1 MYLLVLILFTN
12 EKWINL
18 SHLFMLDLLVKVRYG
33 RKFKTETSFLE
44 REEEV
49 RRRSEELERLQQ
61 EVERREVVERWARAV
76 SPLNDCERRT
86 ELLASK

>member
-1 MYLLVLILFTN
+1 M
-12 EKWINL
+12 E
-18 SHLFMLDLLVKVRYG
+18 
-33 RKFKTETSFLE
+33 RK
-44 REEEV
+44 EEV

-76 SPLNDCERRT
+76 SPLNDCERRA